1 MLHHAGMGTSL
12 LLDVNTRRL
21 LAIIGSQL
29 GLLLI
34 YDHLVFSLLSIAAR
48 AESTAQEAGNREE
61 NQQPHEDKQPH
72 PPVIIVNL
80 LLSTTL
86 AGDADGAS
94 VIVFFVVVGGGVGV
108 GDGVGR
114 ESEAEVGGGEDEET
128 ALLAED
134 LLIHL
139 DGHGQGFT
147 FSRET
152 SSSEINNHAITVT
165 VKLVSFEVCQHVID
179 IRLFLLHLIDS
190 E

>member
-1 MLHHAGMGTSL
+1 MLHHASMGTSL

-21 LAIIGSQL
+21 LAIISRQL

-34 YDHLVFSLLSIAAR
+34 DNHLVFSLLSIATR

-61 NQQPHEDKQPH
+61 NQQTHEDEQPP

-80 LLSTTL
+80 LLSITL
-86 AGDADGAS
+86 GDADGAC

-139 DGHGQGFT
+139 DGHRQGFT